1 MNLSTNV
8 LQAFVLI
15 FLEKFASRNRKMVSG
30 VPIVFATVFPRRKI
44 VYDSVCVYETYVG
57 LADDDINIRN
67 YIAEQTIYTD
77 FQLIKRYA
85 CIISK
90 AKKQL
95 FSNRNVSW
103 TMMNIKDNNHM
114 EEQIS
119 HSENVYKTKFKIYKL
134 PISRMQLFRK

>member
-1 MNLSTNV
+1 
-8 LQAFVLI
+8 
-15 FLEKFASRNRKMVSG
+15 MVSG

-90 AKKQL
+90 ATKQL

-114 EEQIS
+114 EAQIS

-134 PISRMQLFRK
+134 PISRMQLFRKWN